1 MTSSRSRSVL
11 MADLG
16 VIVRLVHHMI
26 CSLRALNENHQ
37 YMFVYFVSYTFADC
51 PTRQQDGRTIGY
63 RNVVHAICPVQSISG
78 PPSLPPGHRGVQY
91 MQQTVS
97 IKTSSSWIADNA
109 SIIHSNDILHAPLM
123 PTSAAFSKCRFSDAG
138 NWLFRKDFRK

>member
-51 PTRQQDGRTIGY
+51 PTR
-63 RNVVHAICPVQSISG
+63 
-78 PPSLPPGHRGVQY
+78 
-91 MQQTVS
+91 
-97 IKTSSSWIADNA
+97 
-109 SIIHSNDILHAPLM
+109 
-123 PTSAAFSKCRFSDAG
+123 
-138 NWLFRKDFRK
+138 